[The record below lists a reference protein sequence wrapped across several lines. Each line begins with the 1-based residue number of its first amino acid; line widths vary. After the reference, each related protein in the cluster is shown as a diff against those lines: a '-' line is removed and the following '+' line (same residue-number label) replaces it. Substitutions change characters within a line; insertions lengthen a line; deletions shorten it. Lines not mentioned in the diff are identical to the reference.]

1 MSRIIGGTLFGILVP
16 RQSTP
21 VLQTNNEA
29 ITLDTPGT
37 SRSNNGRVPKVEGP
51 IQQWN
56 FYISNFY
63 LTYSLNNILLDY
75 CYCLLLLFITREE
88 RT

>member
-16 RQSTP
+16 PQSTP

-29 ITLDTPGT
+29 ITLDSPGT

-51 IQQWN
+51 IQQ
-56 FYISNFY
+56 
-63 LTYSLNNILLDY
+63 
-75 CYCLLLLFITREE
+75 
-88 RT
+88 

>member
-29 ITLDTPGT
+29 ITLDSPGT
-37 SRSNNGRVPKVEGP
+37 SRSNNGRGPKVEGP
-51 IQQWN
+51 IQQ
-56 FYISNFY
+56 
-63 LTYSLNNILLDY
+63 
-75 CYCLLLLFITREE
+75 
-88 RT
+88 